1 MFSCPSVPVNHML
14 VILQNTLLFQ
24 GSVFGSVA
32 KKINLLSFSF
42 QLKHVFT
49 GKFVHMST
57 TQTSQKD
64 KNNMKVSGFSEAE
77 YLTYALPVLRN
88 KNWLRRSHISQM
100 FTSLLTSFY
109 SVILQK
115 SKCTHVSRI
124 NTDVVLPNIM
134 H

>member
-1 MFSCPSVPVNHML
+1 MFSFPSVPVNHML

-64 KNNMKVSGFSEAE
+64 KNNMKVSRFSEAE

-124 NTDVVLPNIM
+124 NTVVVLPNIM

>member
-1 MFSCPSVPVNHML
+1 MFLFPSVPVNHML

-64 KNNMKVSGFSEAE
+64 KNNMKVSRFSEAE

-115 SKCTHVSRI
+115 SKCTHVSLI

>member
-1 MFSCPSVPVNHML
+1 MFSFPSVPVNHML
-14 VILQNTLLFQ
+14 VILQNTLLFH

-64 KNNMKVSGFSEAE
+64 KNNMKVSRFSEAE

>member
-1 MFSCPSVPVNHML
+1 MFSFPLVPVNHML

-32 KKINLLSFSF
+32 KKINLLSFSL

-64 KNNMKVSGFSEAE
+64 KNNMKVSRFSEAE

>member
-1 MFSCPSVPVNHML
+1 MFSFPSVPVNHML

-64 KNNMKVSGFSEAE
+64 KNNMKVSRFSEAE